1 MTSRQY
7 GRRGTVPL
15 LDDAEDA
22 YEDIIHLIRTS
33 RGHGRSPRHGSE
45 QRRSD
50 NLTQDDDYHED
61 IEHTIPPGA
70 DGIIECIE
78 YRARPQGLTFT
89 IWIPVNEVEDRGI
102 VNFFDESDGTIS
114 TFITAEE
121 NT

>member
-1 MTSRQY
+1 MDGPTFPDRHD
-7 GRRGTVPL
+7 RC
-15 LDDAEDA
+15 DAN
-22 YEDIIHLIRTS
+22 
-33 RGHGRSPRHGSE
+33 GFRHG
-45 QRRSD
+45 QRVEL
-50 NLTQDDDYHED
+50 LTEAKGADHED

-89 IWIPVNEVEDRGI
+89 IWILVNEIEDRGI
-102 VNFFDESDGTIS
+102 VNVFDESDGPIS